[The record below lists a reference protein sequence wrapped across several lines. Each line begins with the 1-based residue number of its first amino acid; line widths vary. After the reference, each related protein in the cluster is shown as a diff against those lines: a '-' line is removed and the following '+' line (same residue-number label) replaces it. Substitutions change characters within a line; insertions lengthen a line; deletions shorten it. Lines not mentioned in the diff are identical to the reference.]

1 MDPDATGKIEFASF
15 YSAMAAFVKPQYG
28 RAVLD
33 KAFDE
38 ISGYDEQKR
47 ARAWLPVV
55 ITAHCMLEEV
65 RVRFREIK
73 KRSDTFRQLK

>member
-1 MDPDATGKIEFASF
+1 MTPQVPTTPELSSLASKMDPDLTGKIEFASF

-38 ISGYDEQKR
+38 ISGYDEQ
-47 ARAWLPVV
+47 
-55 ITAHCMLEEV
+55 M
-65 RVRFREIK
+65 RVKGAERGHR
-73 KRSDTFRQLK
+73 